1 MTKSAASRWRR
12 ALGEWAIPQEI
23 LDQAPESPW
32 IHPPVLF
39 TVPSV
44 IADTPSHRAARDVLG
59 ESDSILDIGCGGGIA
74 AFAIAESGNT
84 VIGVDHQREMT
95 EMFSNNAAQRQI
107 TSATYTGFWSDV
119 EEDIPQA
126 DVVVCHHVVYNIPEI
141 SAFISSISA
150 HARKR
155 VVIELPTVHPL
166 SNMNTLWKFFWNLD
180 RPSEPTYENFAEAV
194 RECGFTPHTEIW
206 DEIDARTVD
215 AQSAAAFMRIRLCL
229 PKSRESEVAKQLE
242 TEPFTP
248 RKMATVWWDTD
259 K

>member
-1 MTKSAASRWRR
+1 
-12 ALGEWAIPQEI
+12 
-23 LDQAPESPW
+23 
-32 IHPPVLF
+32 
-39 TVPSV
+39 
-44 IADTPSHRAARDVLG
+44 
-59 ESDSILDIGCGGGIA
+59 
-74 AFAIAESGNT
+74 
-84 VIGVDHQREMT
+84 
-95 EMFSNNAAQRQI
+95 
-107 TSATYTGFWSDV
+107 
-119 EEDIPQA
+119 
-126 DVVVCHHVVYNIPEI
+126 VYNIPEI

-180 RPSEPTYENFAEAV
+180 RPSEPTHENFAEAV